1 MRYTLIGGGKVNL
14 NGSLYVNIDN
24 IYHFVPATVHI
35 RRIDDEYLVL
45 VKEKNIPA
53 RILQNPKEEELD
65 VWIPKESISIL
76 NTLTKDDE
84 YYYDD
89 GVEVES
95 ELQMYRGS
103 RQFYNKYPLYVQ
115 SLFEDHYRR
124 IRTRSAN
131 KMYLSRKRRRILT
144 PEELLGQLAR
154 IQEAQREQVA
164 AAAAAAAAA
173 VAVEQPVAAPAE
185 QPVAEQPVAE
195 PAAQPAANNGSFL
208 QRVHGDEQN
217 IHRTV
222 LNKAVSESAK
232 KIDDMYRFDRDDIK
246 DLINYIMS
254 EFEIAYKNSIKNN
267 IKNNY
272 KGDNIDEM
280 VSILVK
286 PYVEAIKKAICE
298 NVTLNGSSYPSDI
311 WKLEEFVALRASIN
325 ICITKKLVYIDP
337 KSNVS
342 LLSLLIK
349 IWVSI
354 KDDSWVSLLDA
365 NNTIEENRK
374 SLRRNIILALSECF
388 SAYNHLGEKY
398 WLDMAS
404 CPAGCFTRIIS
415 ILENAHPE
423 VNLAILKVSDI
434 PDIMKRF
441 FNETYSSIP
450 RSKQLNIASSILCR
464 YINHIWVEDKNILQS
479 PFNLMAMSLNV
490 TTFIENHFK
499 DSFRDGSIK
508 ATDVRDYLNVCD
520 EMWLDADSDLEE
532 IKDLIPKLYE
542 EVILFKEKMKK
553 CLS

>member
-24 IYHFVPATVHI
+24 IYHFVPSTVHV
-35 RRIDDEYLVL
+35 RRIDNEYLVS
-45 VKEKNIPA
+45 VKDKNIPA
-53 RILQNPKEEELD
+53 RILENPKEEELD
-65 VWIPKESISIL
+65 VWIPKESIFIL
-76 NTLTKDDE
+76 DTLTKDDE

-131 KMYLSRKRRRILT
+131 KMYLSRKRRRIVT
-144 PEELLGQLAR
+144 PEELLRQLAR
-154 IQEAQREQVA
+154 IQEDQIEQPAAGRIVEQPAAGRIVEQPPAAVVEQPA
-164 AAAAAAAAA
+164 AAA
-173 VAVEQPVAAPAE
+173 
-185 QPVAEQPVAE
+185 
-195 PAAQPAANNGSFL
+195 NNEAFL

-232 KIDDMYRFDRDDIK
+232 KIDDMYQFDRDDVK

-267 IKNNY
+267 IKNDY

-286 PYVEAIKKAICE
+286 PYVEAIKRAICE
-298 NVTLNGSSYPSDI
+298 NVPLNGSSYPSDI
-311 WKLEEFVALRASIN
+311 WKLEEFVALRACISIS
-325 ICITKKLVYIDP
+325 ITKRLVYIEP

-365 NNTIEENRK
+365 NNTVEENRK
-374 SLRRNIILALSECF
+374 FLRRNIILALSECF

-423 VNLAILKVSDI
+423 VNLAIIKVADI
-434 PDIMKRF
+434 PDIMKKF

-450 RSKQLNIASSILCR
+450 RSKQLNIASAVLCR
-464 YINHIWVEDKNILQS
+464 YINHIWIDDKNILQS

-520 EMWLDADSDLEE
+520 EMWLDADTDLEE
-532 IKDLIPKLYE
+532 VKDLIPKLYE
-542 EVILFKEKMKK
+542 EMMLFKEKMKK
-553 CLS
+553 YLS